1 MDYGT
6 LFFQLLMTGIFLSS
20 LYVLM
25 TFGLTLIFGV
35 MEIVNFAHGSFA
47 ILGGYAC
54 LLTATKLGI
63 DPFIALLPVTLFMA
77 IVGFL
82 TFRLFTRYT
91 FDVGDAHVVHYYALL
106 LIISNILALI
116 FGLDYRFIQSPYG
129 YEQLHVGTLKF
140 PLIKIFVTVLSLA
153 TVVGVSLFI
162 RYSMTGKRIRA
173 VSQSKESAEILG
185 IDSLSVRQT
194 AWVIGI
200 ASAGLMG
207 ALVGLVN
214 PFSPYAGTTYLITA
228 FTVAILG
235 GMGSMFGTIIA
246 GFIVG
251 LTESLFSIILP
262 SQITPVIAFIIIIVA
277 LTIRPEGLFSRS

>member
-1 MDYGT
+1 
-6 LFFQLLMTGIFLSS
+6 
-20 LYVLM
+20 
-25 TFGLTLIFGV
+25 
-35 MEIVNFAHGSFA
+35 
-47 ILGGYAC
+47 
-54 LLTATKLGI
+54 
-63 DPFIALLPVTLFMA
+63 
-77 IVGFL
+77 
-82 TFRLFTRYT
+82 
-91 FDVGDAHVVHYYALL
+91 
-106 LIISNILALI
+106 
-116 FGLDYRFIQSPYG
+116 
-129 YEQLHVGTLKF
+129 
-140 PLIKIFVTVLSLA
+140 
-153 TVVGVSLFI
+153 
-162 RYSMTGKRIRA
+162 MTGKKIRA
-173 VSQSKESAEILG
+173 LSQSKESAEILG

-251 LTESLFSIILP
+251 MTESLFSIILP

-277 LTIRPEGLFSRS
+277 LTVRPEGLFSRS